1 MNTKLKEAISKGR
14 AIKENKKREE
24 KAKTEAERSQH
35 QKYIDSMLPKARKW
49 IQNVLY
55 DKIAKIEASNAAYKS
70 VYLGSNDVDG
80 IPAEAI
86 YEAAKKIKGLCPEY
100 KCYPSYEKDIDWPVY
115 GDPIYEIKWNS
126 TDEDE
131 KS

>member
-14 AIKENKKREE
+14 TIKENKKREE
-24 KAKTEAERSQH
+24 KAKIEAARSEH

-49 IQNVLY
+49 IQTVLY
-55 DKIAKIEASNAAYKS
+55 DKIAEIEASNAAYKS

-86 YEAAKKIKGLCPEY
+86 YEAAKKIKGLCPEA
-100 KCYPSYEKDIDWPVY
+100 KCYPSYTGDIDYPVY
-115 GDPIYEIKWNS
+115 GDPVYEIKWS
-126 TDEDE
+126 SADENE
-131 KS
+131 K